1 MPSASPFRRQSG
13 ERPRLSPFCMIS
25 IPNVRKRTVRCRFG
39 RYDQKNIKAGMP
51 LPTFEKPKM
60 LHVKNTSSATT
71 ETIMIASDSTS
82 DAAQVKALLHTE
94 FQYIHISTAPD
105 AVPGDF
111 VRYRPSV
118 LVLAFD
124 TLEKSEHYYLE
135 LYSLCEEVH
144 QQPLRTV
151 ILCNRHEIGRVYELC
166 KKKYFDD
173 YILFWPMTEDSSRL
187 AMSIHHLFHDLA
199 AIKTQGAAMGEFY
212 THARHLAELEKKLNQ
227 QIEQGGRRI
236 EVTSQAIAHASQQVG
251 AALDGFSRRLLSG
264 ALPDAVEV
272 KNAKGVENEINRLNR
287 DEVQPQFSAAI
298 ETTQPLKQ
306 WAQHLKQECEPYLKS
321 ARVLNAIAESIQ
333 PTILVVDD
341 DEIQRIILNKL
352 LTARNYSLLFAR
364 DGLEALNVLHNKRP
378 DLILM
383 DIMMPNLNGLEAT
396 RQLKSNPVFAG
407 IPVIMITGK
416 SEGEVVNDCM
426 KAGAV
431 DFVVKP
437 YEHATLIAKINHALK
452 AGGST

>member
-1 MPSASPFRRQSG
+1 MNTPTT
-13 ERPRLSPFCMIS
+13 
-25 IPNVRKRTVRCRFG
+25 TV
-39 RYDQKNIKAGMP
+39 
-51 LPTFEKPKM
+51 
-60 LHVKNTSSATT
+60 
-71 ETIMIASDSTS
+71 ETIMIASDNAA

-94 FQYIHISTAPD
+94 FQHVHISIAPD

-111 VRYRPSV
+111 VRYRPNV
-118 LVLAFD
+118 LVLAFN

-135 LYSLCEEVH
+135 LYRLCEEVH

-173 YILFWPMTEDSSRL
+173 YILFWPMNEDSSRL
-187 AMSIHHLFHDLA
+187 AMSLHHLFHDLSTVR
-199 AIKTQGAAMGEFY
+199 TQGATMGEFY
-212 THARHLAELEKKLNQ
+212 THARHLVELERTLHL
-227 QIEQGGRRI
+227 QIEQGGQRI
-236 EVTSQAIAHASQQVG
+236 EVTSQAIAHAAQEVG
-251 AALDGFSRRLLSG
+251 TALDGFSRRLISG
-264 ALPDAVEV
+264 ALPDMVEV
-272 KNAKGVENEINRLNR
+272 KSAEGMKNEINRLKR
-287 DEVQPQFSAAI
+287 EEVQPQFSAAI

-306 WAQHLKQECEPYLKS
+306 WAEKLQQECEPYLKS
-321 ARVLNAIAESIQ
+321 ARVLNAIAESIR

-364 DGLEALNVLHNKRP
+364 DGIEALNVLKNKHP
-378 DLILM
+378 NLILM
-383 DIMMPNLNGLEAT
+383 DIMMPNMNGMEAT
-396 RQLKSNPVFAG
+396 RQLKANPEFAE

-416 SEGEVVNDCM
+416 SEGEVVTDCM

-437 YEHATLIAKINHALK
+437 YEHATLLSKIDHALK
-452 AGGST
+452 AAVLA

>member
-1 MPSASPFRRQSG
+1 MPP
-13 ERPRLSPFCMIS
+13 
-25 IPNVRKRTVRCRFG
+25 
-39 RYDQKNIKAGMP
+39 
-51 LPTFEKPKM
+51 PTLEKPKM

-71 ETIMIASDSTS
+71 ETIMIASDNTA
-82 DAAQVKALLHTE
+82 DAAQVKGLLHTE
-94 FQYIHISTAPD
+94 FQHVHISTAPD

-111 VRYRPSV
+111 VRYRPNV

-124 TLEKSEHYYLE
+124 SLEKSEHYYLE
-135 LYSLCEEVH
+135 LYRLCEEVH

-199 AIKTQGAAMGEFY
+199 AIKTQGASMGEFY
-212 THARHLAELEKKLNQ
+212 THARHLAELEKTLNR
-227 QIEQGGRRI
+227 QIVQGSQRI
-236 EVTSQAIAHASQQVG
+236 EVTSQAIVHASQAVG
-251 AALDGFSRRLLSG
+251 AALDGFSRRLISG
-264 ALPDAVEV
+264 ALPDTVEV
-272 KNAKGVENEINRLNR
+272 QSAEGMENEMNRLKR
-287 DEVQPQFSAAI
+287 EEVQAQLSAAV

-306 WAQHLKQECEPYLKS
+306 WAENLQQECEPYLKS
-321 ARVLNAIAESIQ
+321 ARVLNALAESIK

-364 DGLEALNVLHNKRP
+364 DGVEALNVLQNKHP

-383 DIMMPNLNGLEAT
+383 DIMMPNMNGMEAT
-396 RQLKSNPVFAG
+396 RQLKSNPEFAE

-416 SEGEVVNDCM
+416 SEGEVVMDCL

-437 YEHATLIAKINHALK
+437 YEHATLLAKIDLALK
-452 AGGST
+452 VAVLP

>member
-1 MPSASPFRRQSG
+1 
-13 ERPRLSPFCMIS
+13 
-25 IPNVRKRTVRCRFG
+25 
-39 RYDQKNIKAGMP
+39 
-51 LPTFEKPKM
+51 M

-71 ETIMIASDSTS
+71 ETIMIASDNTA

-94 FQYIHISTAPD
+94 FQHVHISTAPD

-111 VRYRPSV
+111 VRYRPNV

-124 TLEKSEHYYLE
+124 SLEKSEHYYLE
-135 LYSLCEEVH
+135 LYRLCEEVH
-144 QQPLRTV
+144 EQPLRTV

-173 YILFWPMTEDSSRL
+173 YILFWPMNEDSSRL
-187 AMSIHHLFHDLA
+187 AMSIHHLFHELA
-199 AIKTQGAAMGEFY
+199 AINSQGASMGEFY
-212 THARHLAELEKKLNQ
+212 THARHLAELEKTLNR
-227 QIEQGGRRI
+227 QIVQGSQRI
-236 EVTSQAIAHASQQVG
+236 EVTSQAIVHASQAVG
-251 AALDGFSRRLLSG
+251 AALDGFSRRLISG
-264 ALPDAVEV
+264 ALPDTVEV
-272 KNAKGVENEINRLNR
+272 KSAEGMENEMNRLKR
-287 DEVQPQFSAAI
+287 EEVQPQLSAAV

-306 WAQHLKQECEPYLKS
+306 WAENLQQECAPYLKS
-321 ARVLNAIAESIQ
+321 ARVLNALAESIK

-364 DGLEALNVLHNKRP
+364 DGVEALNVLQNKHP

-383 DIMMPNLNGLEAT
+383 DIMMPNMNGMEAT
-396 RQLKSNPVFAG
+396 RQLKSNPEFAG

-416 SEGEVVNDCM
+416 SEGEVVMDCL

-437 YEHATLIAKINHALK
+437 YEHATLLAKIDFALK
-452 AGGST
+452 VAVLP